1 MDRPGG
7 IALEFR
13 FQRRIRLAPGVRLPT
28 TRLRPGLSLGP
39 PGISL
44 RVERGEAGE
53 PLPVDLEITA
63 SGEIR
68 YRHPGGTRLSAA
80 EAREV
85 RRHGETA
92 LREALGAHCE
102 ALNAQL
108 DRLGRLHEQTPAP
121 NATGYQPRSYPEPP
135 PAPEAEARR
144 AWWQRLW
151 PPARRRLEQER
162 AGRQARHAEAYR
174 AWEWRKAE
182 FDAREFQ
189 RQQREEEASW
199 DDPEA
204 MQQTLAERLEELDWP
219 RETLLDFELVDDCRT
234 FAVDI
239 DLPGPEEMPDR
250 RWRMPAKR
258 IKLSPQRLTVTQQR
272 RLYRDYLHGAA
283 VRVLGAA
290 FARLP
295 RLEQAIVSGYRRL
308 NDPAASE
315 GGERRYLF
323 SVKVTR
329 AQWQALAFDELAGR
343 DPGEVLAG
351 FALRRELTRGG
362 ELSAITPFAPD
373 WRWR

>member
-1 MDRPGG
+1 M
-7 IALEFR
+7 EYR

-44 RVERGEAGE
+44 LIECGEKGEA
-53 PLPVDLEITA
+53 LPVDLEITA

-68 YRHPGGTRLSAA
+68 YRHADGTRMTAA

-85 RRHGETA
+85 RRRAEEE
-92 LREALGAHCE
+92 LRDALGAHCE
-102 ALNAQL
+102 DLNAQL

-135 PAPEAEARR
+135 PTPEAEARP
-144 AWWQRLW
+144 AWWQSLW
-151 PPARRRLEQER
+151 APARRRLEHESAR
-162 AGRQARHAEAYR
+162 RQARHAEAYR
-174 AWEWRKAE
+174 AWEWRKAD

-189 RQQREEEASW
+189 RQQREDEASW
-199 DDPEA
+199 DDPDA
-204 MQQTLAERLEELDWP
+204 MQQTLVERLEELDWP
-219 RETLLDFELVDDCRT
+219 RETLIDFELVDDCRT
-234 FAVDI
+234 IAVDI

-250 RWRMPAKR
+250 RWSMPVKR
-258 IKLSPQRLTVTQQR
+258 IKLSPHRLTVTRQR
-272 RLYRDYLHGAA
+272 QLYRDYLHGMAF
-283 VRVLGAA
+283 RVLGAA

-295 RLEQAIVSGYRRL
+295 RVELAIVSGYRRL
-308 NDPAASE
+308 DDPAAE
-315 GGERRYLF
+315 GGEQRYLF

-329 AQWQALAFDELAGR
+329 AQWQELAFDELADL

-351 FALRRELTRGG
+351 FALRREMTRGG
-362 ELSAITPFAPD
+362 ELCDITPFAPD

>member
-1 MDRPGG
+1 M
-7 IALEFR
+7 EFR

-68 YRHPGGTRLSAA
+68 YRHPDGTRLSAA
-80 EAREV
+80 ESREV
-85 RRHGETA
+85 RRLGEST
-92 LREALGAHCE
+92 LREALVAHCE

-108 DRLGRLHEQTPAP
+108 DRLGRLHVETPAP
-121 NATGYQPRSYPEPP
+121 HATGYQPRSYPESPP
-135 PAPEAEARR
+135 LPEAEPSP

-151 PPARRRLEQER
+151 MPARGRLERER
-162 AGRQARHAEAYR
+162 AERQARHAEAYR

-182 FDAREFQ
+182 FDAREFRRQ
-189 RQQREEEASW
+189 RREEAASR

-204 MQQTLAERLEELDWP
+204 MQQTLVERLHELDWP

-234 FAVDI
+234 LAVDI
-239 DLPGPEEMPDR
+239 DLPGAEEMPDR

-258 IKLSPQRLTVTQQR
+258 IKLTPQRLTVTQQR
-272 RLYRDYLHGAA
+272 RLYQDYLYGAA

-308 NDPAASE
+308 DDPEAPE
-315 GGERRYLF
+315 GGERRYLY
-323 SVKVTR
+323 SVKATR
-329 AQWQALAFDELAGR
+329 AQWEALAFDELAGR

-351 FALRRELTRGG
+351 FTLRREPTRGG

>member
-1 MDRPGG
+1 M
-7 IALEFR
+7 EFR

-44 RVERGEAGE
+44 LVERGDADA

-68 YRHPGGTRLSAA
+68 YRHADGTRMTAA

-85 RRHGETA
+85 RRRAETA

-102 ALNAQL
+102 ELNAQL

-121 NATGYQPRSYPEPP
+121 SATGYQPRSYPEPP
-135 PAPEAEARR
+135 PAPEAEPSL
-144 AWWQRLW
+144 AWWQSLW
-151 PPARRRLEQER
+151 APARRRHER
-162 AGRQARHAEAYR
+162 ESARRQAQHAQAYR

-204 MQQTLAERLEELDWP
+204 MQQTLVERLEELDWP

-234 FAVDI
+234 LAVDI

-258 IKLSPQRLTVTQQR
+258 IKLSPHRLTVTGQR
-272 RLYRDYLHGAA
+272 RLYRDYLHGVA

-290 FARLP
+290 FTRLP
-295 RLEQAIVSGYRRL
+295 RLELAIVSGYRCL
-308 NDPAASE
+308 ADPATE
-315 GGERRYLF
+315 GAERCYLF

-329 AQWQALAFDELAGR
+329 AQWQALAFEELAGL
-343 DPGEVLAG
+343 DPGEILAG
-351 FALRRELTRGG
+351 FALRREMTRGG
-362 ELSAITPFAPD
+362 ELSSITPFAPD